1 MSEQINFKHLHYFW
15 AVAHAGGVTRAAE
28 QLGVSTQTV
37 SGQISR
43 LEQSLERTLFRQQG
57 RQLVLTE
64 AGHVALRYADQIFMR
79 GEELQETLED
89 AQLDK
94 TIRLAAGISDVLP
107 KTIALQLLEPAL
119 RLDAKV
125 RLQCGEGH

>member
-64 AGHVALRYADQIFMR
+64 AGHVALRYADQIFM
-79 GEELQETLED
+79 LERNYRKRW
-89 AQLDK
+89 K
-94 TIRLAAGISDVLP
+94 TPNWIKPSAWRPESRTYCP
-107 KTIALQLLEPAL
+107 KPS
-119 RLDAKV
+119 RCNYWN
-125 RLQCGEGH
+125 RR